1 MIKTVSGPQ
10 GIAMNAMWAGCGR
23 ERRSQ
28 GANTN
33 NASRRRFCRVA
44 ELIALALA
52 AVFGLCPSVR
62 AQNSS
67 NDPGAPN
74 MSGVTDVTPGWKY
87 LLQNDDL
94 AMVQVTQAS
103 DGTVTTSLVTM
114 NTSNSSLS
122 GTPQTVTIGS
132 SNPGVDSTKGAVAS
146 EASGRIFNTGTDMV
160 AVLTA
165 VQNGWKFALANS
177 TGVQASNTLKSSF
190 PPYGVVYTQV
200 VMGDFNGDGL
210 ADPLAFYE
218 NTAFNGTPEV
228 QWGMMAMTA
237 GDPTKAPD
245 VREGP
250 ELSGNTVTATAPV
263 AGTVVVGDFNGD
275 GRDEIAALLN
285 DYQTIAFYSVDP
297 NTLAITPT
305 TTVKL
310 AAEIP
315 TIGNFPITMVSG
327 QVALA
332 AGKFRQCG
340 GNGSPC
346 QSNGATNADLVVF
359 GQIDKI
365 NGNTATTGY
374 SVIPIKITP
383 GSGGT
388 GPFTAT
394 VVPMKKPTQDQPFF
408 RFPGYSYTQGALAQA
423 APLVYW
429 PQQIDEQ
436 LVLGVST
443 TGASSYIEIGSF
455 LPDDGSLDTFD
466 WESETRRHYNRYYD
480 LLENMWVGNFDH
492 QNPDGSH
499 NAGWQIETY
508 ELVGVDTFGPHLNIF
523 NVNAPSALPSKPPTT
538 DWLNVQQPSDNTSG
552 VPNRS
557 YYAPPGLGFLAP
569 SDLQGRS
576 LRLGAPTIV
585 RIPAQTQPDLVLAI
599 PPMHVDYIA
608 PNDPTLAANNK
619 DSGGCTNAT
628 TPCVVNLSVVPSE
641 PPSQGQG
648 FASSFNFTSSANSS
662 SKRSSTTSWGISTKT
677 SVGASFSFNDG
688 LENGK
693 DSIKNTTKVGH
704 DGTVKKTYGTYAGTT
719 QSLSATTGLSDY
731 LYFTQKAM
739 NVYYYPVLGCD
750 AAGASECWVDGQKVP
765 MYVQFSVPDQVRY
778 SDIDGLKQD
787 WYQPVHEPGNVFSYP
802 WSLAQLEARYT
813 EQVNPLTGT
822 ATCMATGT
830 SSSSYSTQWSSGHN
844 QDSSSGSTSTFS
856 NELSMSTSSGA
867 GIAGVDS
874 ANFNFSLDVAGSTS
888 LNTLNESSTSMST
901 SKAISVNIPQ
911 FGYAAKCCDYA
922 FGGYVF
928 GLQNTKNPA
937 SEVACTADQTPD
949 KDGCVAVNDPDNG
962 KPIDIAGTGP
972 MFVGFL
978 ADPISSVNAN
988 NTDLHCSGSDIWW
1001 QTVYTKPDVA
1011 VNHPGRWNWNKA
1023 QQLATFVKADSTPI
1037 VEDNYFY
1044 LMKGFF
1050 IANKGNTSG
1059 PSLAEASPSDPLTLT
1074 TRVYNYSLK
1083 DTNDPTLA
1091 DPAKDIR
1098 VRFYGQLYCTSSSST
1113 ETSCKSGSTTCNTPG
1128 LCGNSFQI
1136 GSDYIIP
1143 SIAGFKA
1150 EGTEPNW
1157 TTANVDF
1164 IPANFDATKN
1174 GNAYMVFWVVV
1185 WMEDAS
1191 GNLAAEMPG
1200 HGLTSIPASNL
1211 TQITQEPF
1219 EPYSNNVGMY
1229 GVHQRFYICPT
1240 SGCVPQNTGLGGTQ
1254 SSSALKSITISANP
1268 NMLLEQRAKVSAT
1281 LQAGGP
1287 VGPVNIAY
1295 YDGNPAKDGT
1305 LLDVQKLQHMDAGA
1319 TYAHRTFFTPETC
1332 GAHTLYAS
1340 AWVADS
1346 PEIQASTA
1354 TSVTINS
1361 VDFVQALISST
1372 KTANITSNALSANL
1386 LALLNTALQDF
1397 QQGQP
1402 DAGNT
1407 ALGAYMQQLAAA
1419 SGNGI
1424 TVDSV
1429 SQLTGQA
1436 GVVLGCGASGFSL
1449 TTSPSSATVSV
1460 GSPASYALAVTPI
1473 GGFTG
1478 KVSLACMGAP
1488 QGIDCSFSSA
1498 SVALD
1503 GSSQWRVTITVN
1515 TNGGVSAAGIGGPP
1529 SGTSG
1534 KIKWLLMLLVAALA
1548 IASLHRAR
1556 IRQVILGCV
1565 IALVLLG
1572 GIGGCGSNGSTA
1584 SIQPGTYP
1592 FTLQATSGNTVRN
1605 TLLVLVVK

>member
-1 MIKTVSGPQ
+1 
-10 GIAMNAMWAGCGR
+10 MNAMWARCGR
-23 ERRSQ
+23 ERRTQS
-28 GANTN
+28 ANTN
-33 NASRRRFCRVA
+33 NASRRRFQRIA
-44 ELIALALA
+44 ELTALALA
-52 AVFGLCPSVR
+52 AVLALCPSVR
-62 AQNSS
+62 AQSS
-67 NDPGAPN
+67 TNDSGAPN

-94 AMVQVTQAS
+94 AMVQVTQAA

-114 NTSNSSLS
+114 DTSNSGLS
-122 GTPQTVTIGS
+122 GTPQNIPIS
-132 SNPGVDSTKGAVAS
+132 SFTPAFIPTKGVPAS
-146 EASGRIFNTGTDMV
+146 EASGRIFNTNTDTV

-165 VQNGWKFALANS
+165 VQFGWEFAFADSNGVLSSTQLTSKFAPF
-177 TGVQASNTLKSSF
+177 NT
-190 PPYGVVYTQV
+190 VYTQV

-210 ADPLAFYE
+210 ADPLGFY
-218 NTAFNGTPEV
+218 ASVDLAGAV
-228 QWGMMAMTA
+228 QWGMTA
-237 GDPTKAPD
+237 LTAVDPTQ
-245 VREGP
+245 GP
-250 ELSGNTVTATAPV
+250 YLKTGPQLYGNTQLSPIP
-263 AGTVVVGDFNGD
+263 GSIVVGDFNGD
-275 GRDEIAALLN
+275 GRDEIAALLD

-297 NTLAITPT
+297 NTLAITQT

-346 QSNGATNADLVVF
+346 QANGTTNADLVVF
-359 GQIDKI
+359 GQINTISDK
-365 NGNTATTGY
+365 TAAYGY

-394 VVPMKKPTQDQPFF
+394 AVTMKSATPDQPFF
-408 RFPGYSYTQGALAQA
+408 RFPDYTYAQGALAQA
-423 APLVYW
+423 APLVHW
-429 PQQIDEQ
+429 PQQTDEQ
-436 LVLGVST
+436 LVLGIST
-443 TGASSYIEIGSF
+443 TGGSSYVEIGSF
-455 LPDDGSLDTFD
+455 LPDDGTLDTFD
-466 WESETRRHYNRYYD
+466 WESQTRRHYDDYDD
-480 LLENMWVGNFDH
+480 LLENIWVGNFDH
-492 QNPDGSH
+492 QNPDKTH

-508 ELVGVDTFGPHLNIF
+508 EIVGVDNFAPHINIF
-523 NVNAPSALPSKPPTT
+523 NIAVPSSLPSNPPTT
-538 DWLNVQQPSDNTSG
+538 DWLAGQQLSDNSSG
-552 VPNRS
+552 IPNRS
-557 YYAPPGLGFLAP
+557 YYAPPSVGFLAP

-599 PPMHVDYIA
+599 PPMHIDYIA
-608 PNDPTLAANNK
+608 PNDLTLATNNK
-619 DSGGCTNAT
+619 ASGGCTDAT

-662 SKRSSTTSWGISTKT
+662 SKRSSTTSWGLSTKT
-677 SVGASFSFNDG
+677 TIGASFSFNDG
-688 LENGK
+688 LENGSQ
-693 DSIKNTTKVGH
+693 SIKNTTKVGH

-750 AAGASECWVDGQKVP
+750 SAGASECWVDGQKVP

-802 WSLAQLEARYT
+802 WSLAQLQTQYS
-813 EQVNPLTGT
+813 EQVDPLTGP

-830 SSSSYSTQWSSGHN
+830 SSSSYSTQWSSGHS
-844 QDSSSGSTSTFS
+844 QDSSSGSTTTFS

-867 GIAGVDS
+867 GIKGVDS
-874 ANFNFSLDVAGSTS
+874 VNFSFGFDVAGSTS
-888 LNTLNESSTSMST
+888 VNTLNESSTSMST

-928 GLQNTKNPA
+928 GLKNTQNPA

-978 ADPISSVNAN
+978 ADPISTVNAN
-988 NTDLHCSGSDIWW
+988 NTELHCSGSDIWW
-1001 QTVYTKPDVA
+1001 QKVYTQPDVA
-1011 VNHPGRWNWNKA
+1011 LNHPGRWNWNKA
-1023 QQLATFVKADSTPI
+1023 QQLATFVEAKSTTI

-1059 PSLAEASPSDPLTLT
+1059 PTLTEASPSDPLTLT
-1074 TRVYNYSLK
+1074 ARVYNYSLVS
-1083 DTNDPTLA
+1083 TTAPVH
-1091 DPAKDIR
+1091 

-1113 ETSCKSGSTTCNTPG
+1113 ETSCKNGSTTCNTPG
-1128 LCGNSFQI
+1128 LCGDSFQI

-1185 WMEDAS
+1185 WMEDAN
-1191 GNLAAEMPG
+1191 GKLAAEMPG
-1200 HGLTSIPASNL
+1200 HGLTSIPAPNL
-1211 TQITQEPF
+1211 TQIKQVPF
-1219 EPYSNNVGMY
+1219 QPYSNNVGLY

-1240 SGCVPQNTGLGGTQ
+1240 SGCVPQNTGLGATQ
-1254 SSSALKSITISANP
+1254 SSPALKSIMLSINP
-1268 NMLLEQRAKVSAT
+1268 QLLLEQRAKLSAT
-1281 LQAGGP
+1281 LQAAGP
-1287 VGPVNIAY
+1287 VGSVNIAY
-1295 YDGNPAKDGT
+1295 YDGNPAAHGT
-1305 LLDVQKLQHMDAGA
+1305 LLDVQKIQHMDAGA

-1354 TSVTINS
+1354 TSVTIDS
-1361 VDFVQALISST
+1361 VSFVQALISST
-1372 KTANITSNALSANL
+1372 ESANFTDASLSANL
-1386 LALLNTALQDF
+1386 LAVLNTALQDF
-1397 QQGQP
+1397 QQGQT
-1402 DAGNT
+1402 DAGNNT
-1407 ALGAYMQQLAAA
+1407 LSAYLQQLAAA
-1419 SGNGI
+1419 SGSGI
-1424 TVDSV
+1424 SV
-1429 SQLTGQA
+1429 ASANQLTGQA
-1436 GVVLGCGASGFSL
+1436 DVVLGCGASGFSL

-1478 KVSLACMGAP
+1478 TVSLACMGAP
-1488 QGIDCSFSSA
+1488 QGIDCSFSA
-1498 SVALD
+1498 PSVTLD
-1503 GSSQWRVTITVN
+1503 GSSQSRVTIIVN
-1515 TNGGVSAAGIGGPP
+1515 SHGGASAAGIGGPP
-1529 SGTSG
+1529 SSTSG
-1534 KIKWLLMLLVAALA
+1534 KIKWLLTLLVAALA
-1548 IASLHRAR
+1548 IASLQRAR
-1556 IRQVILGCV
+1556 MRQTILGCA

-1572 GIGGCGSNGSTA
+1572 SMSGCGSNGSTA

>member
-1 MIKTVSGPQ
+1 
-10 GIAMNAMWAGCGR
+10 MNAMWAGCGR

-28 GANTN
+28 SANTN
-33 NASRRRFCRVA
+33 NASRRRFQRIA
-44 ELIALALA
+44 ELTALALA
-52 AVFGLCPSVR
+52 AVLALCPSVR
-62 AQNSS
+62 AQSS
-67 NDPGAPN
+67 TNDSGAPN

-94 AMVQVTQAS
+94 AMVQVTQAA

-114 NTSNSSLS
+114 DTSNSGLS
-122 GTPQTVTIGS
+122 GTPQNIPIS
-132 SNPGVDSTKGAVAS
+132 SFTPAFIPTKGVPAS
-146 EASGRIFNTGTDMV
+146 EAAGRIFNTNTDTV
-160 AVLTA
+160 AVLAA
-165 VQNGWKFALANS
+165 VQFGWEFAFADSNGVLSSTQLTSKFAPF
-177 TGVQASNTLKSSF
+177 NT
-190 PPYGVVYTQV
+190 VYTQV

-210 ADPLAFYE
+210 ADPLGFY
-218 NTAFNGTPEV
+218 ASVDLAGAV
-228 QWGMMAMTA
+228 QWGMTA
-237 GDPTKAPD
+237 LTAVDPTQ
-245 VREGP
+245 GP
-250 ELSGNTVTATAPV
+250 YLKTGPQLYGNTQLSPV
-263 AGTVVVGDFNGD
+263 PGSIVVGDFNGD
-275 GRDEIAALLN
+275 GRDEIAALLD

-297 NTLAITPT
+297 NTLAITQT

-340 GNGSPC
+340 GSGSPC
-346 QSNGATNADLVVF
+346 QANGTTNADLVVF
-359 GQIDKI
+359 GQINTIK
-365 NGNTATTGY
+365 GNPAAYGY

-394 VVPMKKPTQDQPFF
+394 VVPMKNPTPDQPFF
-408 RFPGYSYTQGALAQA
+408 RLPDYVYAQGALAQA
-423 APLVYW
+423 APLVHW
-429 PQQIDEQ
+429 PQQTDEQ

-443 TGASSYIEIGSF
+443 TGGSSYIEIGSF

-466 WESETRRHYNRYYD
+466 WESETRRHYADYDD

-492 QNPDGSH
+492 QNPDGTH

-508 ELVGVDTFGPHLNIF
+508 ELVGLVNFDPHINIF
-523 NVNAPSALPSKPPTT
+523 NITVPAMLPSTPPKT
-538 DWLNVQQPSDNTSG
+538 DWINGQQPSDNTSG
-552 VPNRS
+552 VPSRS

-599 PPMHVDYIA
+599 PPMHIDYIA
-608 PNDPTLAANNK
+608 PNDKNLASDNQQ
-619 DSGGCTNAT
+619 GGCDPNNPSTA
-628 TPCVVNLSVVPSE
+628 CVVNLSVKPSL

-662 SKRSSTTSWGISTKT
+662 SKRSSTTSWGLSTKT
-677 SVGASFSFNDG
+677 TIGASFSFNDG
-688 LENGK
+688 LEHGTQ
-693 DSIKNTTKVGH
+693 SIKNTTKVGH

-750 AAGASECWVDGQKVP
+750 SAAGAQECWDNGQKVP

-802 WSLAQLEARYT
+802 WSLAELQTQYSEQL
-813 EQVNPLTGT
+813 NPLTGP

-844 QDSSSGSTSTFS
+844 QDSSSGSTTTFS

-867 GIAGVDS
+867 GIKGVDS
-874 ANFNFSLDVAGSTS
+874 LDFSFGLDVAGSTS

-928 GLQNTKNPA
+928 GLKNTNNPA

-988 NTDLHCSGSDIWW
+988 NTDLHCSGADIWW
-1001 QTVYTKPDVA
+1001 QQIYTLPDVA
-1011 VNHPGRWNWNKA
+1011 LNHPGRWTWNKGK
-1023 QQLATFVKADSTPI
+1023 QLATFEAADSTKI
-1037 VEDNYFY
+1037 IEDNYFY

-1050 IANKGNTSG
+1050 ISKKSATNG
-1059 PSLAEASPSDPLTLT
+1059 PALAEASPSDPLTLT
-1074 TRVYNYSLK
+1074 ARVYNYSLK

-1128 LCGNSFQI
+1128 LCGDSFQI

-1185 WMEDAS
+1185 WMEDAN
-1191 GNLAAEMPG
+1191 GKLAAEMPG
-1200 HGLTSIPASNL
+1200 HGLTSIPAPNL
-1211 TQITQEPF
+1211 TQITQVPF
-1219 EPYSNNVGMY
+1219 QPYSNNVGMY

-1240 SGCVPQNTGLGGTQ
+1240 SGCVPQSTGLGATQ
-1254 SSSALKSITISANP
+1254 SSPALKSITLSINP
-1268 NMLLEQRAKVSAT
+1268 QLLLEQRAKLSAT
-1281 LQAGGP
+1281 LQAASGP

-1295 YDGNPAKDGT
+1295 YDGNPAAHGT
-1305 LLDVQKLQHMDAGA
+1305 LLDVQRIQQMDAGA

-1354 TSVTINS
+1354 TSVTIDS
-1361 VDFVQALISST
+1361 VSFVQALISST
-1372 KTANITSNALSANL
+1372 ESANFTDASLSANL
-1386 LALLNTALQDF
+1386 LAVLNTALQDF
-1397 QQGQP
+1397 QQGQT

-1407 ALGAYMQQLAAA
+1407 TLSAYLQQLAAA
-1419 SGNGI
+1419 SGSGI
-1424 TVDSV
+1424 SAA
-1429 SQLTGQA
+1429 SANQLTGQA
-1436 GVVLGCGASGFSL
+1436 DVVLGCGASGFSL

-1478 KVSLACMGAP
+1478 TVSLACMGAP
-1488 QGIDCSFSSA
+1488 QGIDCSFSA
-1498 SVALD
+1498 PSVTLD
-1503 GSSQWRVTITVN
+1503 GSSQSRVTIIVN
-1515 TNGGVSAAGIGGPP
+1515 SHGGASAAGIGGPP
-1529 SGTSG
+1529 SSTSG

-1548 IASLHRAR
+1548 IASLQRAR
-1556 IRQVILGCV
+1556 MRQTILGCV

-1572 GIGGCGSNGSTA
+1572 GINGCGSNGNTA
-1584 SIQPGTYP
+1584 TIQPGTYP

>member
-1 MIKTVSGPQ
+1 MS
-10 GIAMNAMWAGCGR
+10 AMWAGCGK
-23 ERRSQ
+23 EQRSQ
-28 GANTN
+28 SENSN
-33 NASRRRFCRVA
+33 NAGRRRFRRIA
-44 ELIALALA
+44 ELTALALA
-52 AVFGLCPSVR
+52 AVLALCPSLG
-62 AQNSS
+62 AQSS
-67 NDPGAPN
+67 KGDSGAPN
-74 MSGVTDVTPGWKY
+74 MANVTDVTPGWKY

-114 NTSNSSLS
+114 NTSNSGLS
-122 GTPQTVTIGS
+122 GTPKTITIDS
-132 SNPGVDSTKGAVAS
+132 FIPAFIPTQGVPVS
-146 EASGRIFNTGTDMV
+146 EAAGRIFNSSTDSV
-160 AVLTA
+160 AVLAA
-165 VQNGWKFALANS
+165 VQFGWKFALVDS
-177 TGVQASNTLKSSF
+177 TGVQSSIQLNSNF
-190 PPYGVVYTQV
+190 PPYNTVYTHV

-210 ADPLAFYE
+210 ADPLAFY
-218 NTAFNGTPEV
+218 ASVDLSGGV
-228 QWGMMAMTA
+228 KWGMQALTA
-237 GDPTKAPD
+237 ADPTKAPD
-245 VREGP
+245 FKEGP
-250 ELSGNTVTATAPV
+250 ELYGDTQPSPV
-263 AGTVVVGDFNGD
+263 PGSIVVGDFNGD

-297 NTLAITPT
+297 KTFAITQT

-315 TIGNFPITMVSG
+315 TIGNFPVTMVSG

-340 GNGSPC
+340 GSGSPC
-346 QSNGATNADLVVF
+346 QANGTTNADLVVF

-365 NGNTATTGY
+365 NGNAATNGY

-388 GPFTAT
+388 DPFTAT
-394 VVPMKKPTQDQPFF
+394 VVPMKNPTQAQPFF
-408 RFPGYSYTQGALAQA
+408 RFPDYVYAQGALAQA
-423 APLVYW
+423 APLVHW
-429 PQQIDEQ
+429 PQQTDEQ

-443 TGASSYIEIGSF
+443 TGGSSYIEIGSF

-466 WESETRRHYNRYYD
+466 WESQTRRHYEDYDD

-492 QNPDGSH
+492 QNPDGTH

-508 ELVGVDTFGPHLNIF
+508 ELVGLINFDPHINIF
-523 NVNAPSALPSKPPTT
+523 NITVPATLPSNPPTT
-538 DWLNVQQPSDNTSG
+538 DWINGQQPSDNTSG

-557 YYAPPGLGFLAP
+557 YYAPPSLGFLAP

-599 PPMHVDYIA
+599 PPMHIDYIA
-608 PNDPTLAANNK
+608 PNDKNLASDNQQ
-619 DSGGCTNAT
+619 GGCDPNNPSTA
-628 TPCVVNLSVVPSE
+628 CVVNLSVKPSL

-677 SVGASFSFNDG
+677 TIGASFSFNDG
-688 LENGK
+688 LEHGTQ
-693 DSIKNTTKVGH
+693 SIKNTTKVGH

-750 AAGASECWVDGQKVP
+750 SAGASECWVDGQKVP

-802 WSLAQLEARYT
+802 WSLAELQTQYSEQL
-813 EQVNPLTGT
+813 NPLTGP

-844 QDSSSGSTSTFS
+844 QDSSSGSTTSFS

-867 GIAGVDS
+867 GIKGVDS
-874 ANFNFSLDVAGSTS
+874 VDFSFGLDIAGSTS

-928 GLQNTKNPA
+928 GLKNTKNPA
-937 SEVACTADQTPD
+937 SENACTADQTPD

-988 NTDLHCSGSDIWW
+988 NTDLHCSGADIWW
-1001 QTVYTKPDVA
+1001 QQVYTLPDVA
-1011 VNHPGRWNWNKA
+1011 LNHPGRWTWNKGK
-1023 QQLATFVKADSTPI
+1023 QLATFEAADSTKI
-1037 VEDNYFY
+1037 IEDNYFY

-1050 IANKGNTSG
+1050 ISKKSATNG
-1059 PSLAEASPSDPLTLT
+1059 PTLAEASPSDALTLT
-1074 TRVYNYSLK
+1074 ARVYNYSLK
-1083 DTNDPTLA
+1083 DTNDPTLP

-1128 LCGNSFQI
+1128 LCGDSFQI
-1136 GSDYIIP
+1136 GNDYLIP

-1164 IPANFDATKN
+1164 TPADFDATKN

-1185 WMEDAS
+1185 WMEDAN
-1191 GNLAAEMPG
+1191 GKLVAEMPG
-1200 HGLTSIPASNL
+1200 HGLTSVPASNL
-1211 TQITQEPF
+1211 TQIIQVPF
-1219 EPYSNNVGMY
+1219 EPYSNNLGMY
-1229 GVHQRFYICPT
+1229 GVHQRFYVCPT
-1240 SGCVPQNTGLGGTQ
+1240 SGCVPQSTGLGATE
-1254 SSSALKSITISANP
+1254 SSPALKSITLSINP
-1268 NMLLEQRAKVSAT
+1268 QLLLEQRARLSAT
-1281 LQAGGP
+1281 LQAAGGP
-1287 VGPVNIAY
+1287 VGPVSIAY
-1295 YDGNPAKDGT
+1295 YDGNPASNGT
-1305 LLDVQKLQHMDAGA
+1305 LLDVQKIQHMDAGA

-1332 GAHTLYAS
+1332 GTHTLYAS
-1340 AWVADS
+1340 AWVANS
-1346 PEIQASTA
+1346 REIQASTA

-1372 KTANITSNALSANL
+1372 QAASITDVSLSSSL

-1397 QQGQP
+1397 QQGQT
-1402 DAGNT
+1402 DAGNI
-1407 ALGAYMQQLAAA
+1407 ALGSYVQQLAAA
-1419 SGNGI
+1419 SGSGI
-1424 TVDSV
+1424 TAASV
-1429 SQLTGQA
+1429 NQLTGQA
-1436 GVVLGCGASGFSL
+1436 DVVFGCGASGFSL
-1449 TTSPSSATVSV
+1449 TTSPSSATVSA

-1488 QGIDCSFSSA
+1488 QGIDCSFSSP
-1498 SVALD
+1498 SVTLD
-1503 GSSQWRVTITVN
+1503 GSSQSRVTVTVN
-1515 TNGGVSAAGIGGPP
+1515 SNGGVSAAGIGAPP
-1529 SGTSG
+1529 SGTSA

-1548 IASLHRAR
+1548 IASLQRAR
-1556 IRQVILGCV
+1556 TRQVILGSV
-1565 IALVLLG
+1565 IALMLLG
-1572 GIGGCGSNGSTA
+1572 SIGGCGSNGSTA
-1584 SIQPGTYP
+1584 TIQPGTYP